1 MQVRSFIAAVA
12 ALTVASAPARAVTQ
26 EAPWRI
32 QIVVDLSIEHVA
44 EGVRDV
50 EKPFVRYNPIL
61 MQRVPPDLAL
71 FAILHEQ
78 AHIVLGHASNA
89 LDRDSLGVVPDSSSP
104 GALRVNRTVDKKTKR
119 ALELAADCAVAKRVA
134 TRSKALLETLI
145 QRFSEMPDE
154 DAGDGYPSPRER
166 AETLKSCGNAPP
178 AAMVG

>member
-1 MQVRSFIAAVA
+1 MQVRPFIAAIA
-12 ALTVASAPARAVTQ
+12 ALTVASAPARAITQ
-26 EAPWRI
+26 EASWRI
-32 QIVVDLSIEHVA
+32 QIVVDLSIQHVA

-89 LDRDSLGVVPDSSSP
+89 LDRDSLAIPDSSSP
-104 GALRVNRTVDKKTKR
+104 DAQKVSRTVDRKTKR
-119 ALELAADCAVAKRVA
+119 SLELAADCAVAKRVA
-134 TRSKALLETLI
+134 TQSKALLETLI

-154 DAGDGYPSPRER
+154 DADDGYPSPKER
-166 AETLKSCGNAPP
+166 AEMLKSCGNAPP
-178 AAMVG
+178 PALVG

>member
-1 MQVRSFIAAVA
+1 MQVRTFTAAIA
-12 ALTVASAPARAVTQ
+12 ALTIASMPARAMTQ
-26 EAPWRI
+26 EASWRI
-32 QIVVDLSIEHVA
+32 QIVVDLSIQHVA

-78 AHIVLGHASNA
+78 AHIVLGHAATA
-89 LDRDSLGVVPDSSSP
+89 LERDTLIVPDSSAP
-104 GALRVNRTVDKKTKR
+104 GAFPVSRTRKVDKR
-119 ALELAADCAVAKRVA
+119 AIELAADCAVAKRIA
-134 TRSKALLETLI
+134 TRSRSLLDTLI

-154 DAGDGYPSPRER
+154 DADDGYPSPKQR

-178 AAMVG
+178 AARVG

>member
-1 MQVRSFIAAVA
+1 MQVRTFVAAIA
-12 ALTVASAPARAVTQ
+12 ALTIAAMPAGAMTQ
-26 EAPWRI
+26 EASWRI
-32 QIVVDLSIEHVA
+32 QIVVDLSIQHVA

-89 LDRDSLGVVPDSSSP
+89 LEPDSTVASDTSSA
-104 GALRVNRTVDKKTKR
+104 GTQRVNQAVDKKTKR

-134 TRSKALLETLI
+134 TRSKALLDTLI

-154 DAGDGYPSPRER
+154 DADDGYPSPRER

-178 AAMVG
+178 AGRAG

>member
-1 MQVRSFIAAVA
+1 MQVRSFIAAIA
-12 ALTVASAPARAVTQ
+12 ALTVFAMPARAATQ
-26 EAPWRI
+26 EASWRI

-89 LDRDSLGVVPDSSSP
+89 LDRDTLTVPDSSSS
-104 GALRVNRTVDKKTKR
+104 GAQRVNGTVDRKTKR
-119 ALELAADCAVAKRVA
+119 ALELAADCAVAKRIA
-134 TRSKALLETLI
+134 TRSKALLDTLI
-145 QRFSEMPDE
+145 QRFSEMPDG
-154 DAGDGYPSPRER
+154 DSGDGYPSPSER
-166 AETLKSCGNAPP
+166 AETLKSCGNGPP
-178 AAMVG
+178 TGRAA